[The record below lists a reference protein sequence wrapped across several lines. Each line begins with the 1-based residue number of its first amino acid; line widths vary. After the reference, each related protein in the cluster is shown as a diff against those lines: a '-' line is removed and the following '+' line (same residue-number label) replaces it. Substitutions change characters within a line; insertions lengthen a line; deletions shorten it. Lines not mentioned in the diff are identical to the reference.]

1 MARGA
6 GTESPEEEARG
17 EESQL
22 RRSAR
27 SAASLRSQKRQA
39 KRMMAIFVVLL
50 FSFMIWNGLLMDW
63 ARALATG
70 LAQLAIWSTLLSLVP
85 FVSLWANLRA
95 PLPGSSSD
103 NPQSTLRTHWTL
115 LL

>member
-1 MARGA
+1 
-6 GTESPEEEARG
+6 
-17 EESQL
+17 
-22 RRSAR
+22 
-27 SAASLRSQKRQA
+27 
-39 KRMMAIFVVLL
+39 MMAIFVVLL

-95 PLPGSSSD
+95 SASGNGSSD

>member
-1 MARGA
+1 
-6 GTESPEEEARG
+6 
-17 EESQL
+17 
-22 RRSAR
+22 
-27 SAASLRSQKRQA
+27 
-39 KRMMAIFVVLL
+39 MMAIFVVLL

-85 FVSLWANLRA
+85 FVSLWANLALAERA
-95 PLPGSSSD
+95 ERAERAEDSAPSA
-103 NPQSTLRTHWTL
+103 HWTL